1 MTNGTALKLTAK
13 VLSSYGRYLIIPTIA
28 VKIKNGK
35 NLLRS
40 CLKLYSLPLNFP
52 DQIVNPNPAY
62 DNNKLSKRI

>member
-40 CLKLYSLPLNFP
+40 CLKLYSLALNFP
-52 DQIVNPNPAY
+52 PPNC
-62 DNNKLSKRI
+62 